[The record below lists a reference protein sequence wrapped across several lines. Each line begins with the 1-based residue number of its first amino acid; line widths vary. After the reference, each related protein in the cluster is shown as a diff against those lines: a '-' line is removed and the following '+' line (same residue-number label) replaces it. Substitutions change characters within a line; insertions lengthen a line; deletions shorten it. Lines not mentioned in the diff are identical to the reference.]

1 MNQSDVLALIG
12 DQLAEQARL
21 ERARLDDI
29 DKWLSTDNPVE
40 VFRRAHSDP
49 ASEKEQLAKLSYT
62 PILRLVVEET
72 AQQMVLEGVYSSG
85 RDTSALWEPW
95 ERNGMPSRQGALFNA
110 SIGYGLAYTQI
121 LPGMIPGERVDRA
134 AIRAVSPR
142 DLYVVYAD
150 VVDDEWPM
158 YGLRTIDQP
167 HGVKHYRLIDDEAVY
182 YVVRDETG
190 GLRFIEERRHDVGVC
205 PIVRWANGLDLE
217 ARTPGEVEKHQ
228 VVARRYNKTTYD
240 RLLIQ
245 HHNSWRIKTATG
257 LEDPGSIEEQERQ
270 KALLRHEDILTGG
283 EGVSFGS
290 LPETTLDG
298 IIKAG
303 DVDRDTLAAMSQTPV
318 WALNG
323 GQLVNL
329 AADALTE
336 ARSMSRLKVQEK
348 QRGMGRSAAQT
359 LRLAAH
365 IENREQDAA
374 DFGLKMMWAD
384 IESRSLAQAAD
395 ALGKIAQQLKVP
407 VEMLWDQIPGIAKT
421 TADDW
426 RRYAQEHPS
435 ADVQVAQA
443 LSRNL
448 D

>member
-1 MNQSDVLALIG
+1 MRQSDVLALIG
-12 DQLAEQARL
+12 DSLAEQARL
-21 ERARLDDI
+21 ERVRLDEI

-40 VFRRAHSDP
+40 VYRKAHTPPGDEK
-49 ASEKEQLAKLSYT
+49 SELARLSYT
-62 PILRLVVEET
+62 PILRLVVEEC
-72 AQQMVLEGVYSSG
+72 AQQMVLEGVYSAG
-85 RDTSALWEPW
+85 RDTKALWEPW

-110 SIGYGLAYTQI
+110 AIGYGLSYTQI
-121 LPGMIPGERVDRA
+121 LPGMIPGEQADRA

-167 HGVKHYRLIDDEAVY
+167 RGAKQYRLIDDEAVY
-182 YVVRDETG
+182 FVARDETG
-190 GLRFIEERRHDVGVC
+190 ALRFIEERRHDVGVC

-217 ARTPGEVEKHQ
+217 ARTPGEVDKHQ
-228 VVARRYNKTTYD
+228 VVARRYNKTTFD

-257 LEDPGSIEEQERQ
+257 LEDPGDPAEQEKQ
-270 KALLRHEDILTGG
+270 KTLLEHSSILTGG
-283 EGVSFGS
+283 EGVTFGS

-329 AADALTE
+329 SADALTE
-336 ARSMSRLKVQEK
+336 ARSTSRQKVLDK

-365 IENREQDAA
+365 IEGREDDAA
-374 DFGLKMMWAD
+374 DFNLKMMWAD

-407 VEMLWDQIPGIAKT
+407 VEMLWDQIPGIAKS

-426 RRYAQEHPS
+426 RRYAEEHPS
-435 ADVQVAQA
+435 PDAQVAQA
-443 LSRNL
+443 LNRNL